1 MRVPITRPLF
11 GKEEAQAVAEV
22 LESGWVVQG
31 PRVAEFERLFGEY
44 AKVQHALATTSCT
57 TALHLALRVLSV
69 QPGDEV
75 VVPAYTF
82 VASPNVVEQ
91 MGAHP
96 VFCDID
102 LATFNTT
109 REAMASAV
117 SERTKALMPISLFGL
132 QAPVHEI
139 AEWAHARGLAVVEDA
154 ACAIGAWRGDRHA
167 GTVGDIGCVSFH
179 PRKAIT
185 TGEGG
190 MLLTDNGEMAEKALA
205 LRNHG
210 AVRTDLERHTTAGGF
225 LLPDYPFAGFNYRMT
240 DLQGAVGVVQMNRLR
255 GILERRRELASL
267 YDEELRGLEWM
278 QTPTYPAESLHGYQS
293 YVCLFA
299 PEPPSMENV
308 EQLHKQ
314 RNRLMLDLEQ
324 KGIATRQGTQA
335 VHTTTYYRE
344 RYGLSPEDFPNS
356 YIADRLSLALPL
368 YPQMTEAE
376 MEYVVG
382 SLKACGEAIL

>member
-1 MRVPITRPLF
+1 VKIPITRPLF
-11 GKEEAQAVAEV
+11 GKEEREAVADV

-44 AKVQHALATTSCT
+44 AKVKHALATTSCT

-75 VVPAYTF
+75 IVPAYTF
-82 VASPNVVEQ
+82 VASANVVEQ
-91 MGAHP
+91 IGARP

-109 REAMASAV
+109 KRAMESAV
-117 SERTKALMPISLFGL
+117 SERTRVVMPISLFGL

-139 AEWAHARGLAVVEDA
+139 TDWAHAEGLAVVEDA
-154 ACAIGAWRGDRHA
+154 ACAIGAWRDDRHA

-190 MLLTDNGEMAEKALA
+190 MLLTENAEMAEKALA

-210 AVRTDLERHTTAGGF
+210 AVRTDLERHTAAGSF
-225 LLPDYPFAGFNYRMT
+225 LLPEYPFAGFNYRMT
-240 DLQGAVGVVQMNRLR
+240 DLQGAVGVVQMSRLR
-255 GILERRRELASL
+255 GILDRRRQLASF
-267 YDEELRGLEWM
+267 YDAALREFGWL
-278 QTPTYPAESLHGYQS
+278 QTPARPSGSVHGYQS
-293 YVCLFA
+293 YVCLFT
-299 PEPPSMENV
+299 PETPSLGNV
-308 EQLHKQ
+308 ERLHGQ
-314 RNRLMLDLEQ
+314 RNRLMLELEE

-368 YPQMTEAE
+368 YPQMSEAE
-376 MEYVVG
+376 QSAVV
-382 SLKACGEAIL
+382 SALEAAG